1 MMSNN
6 FGEILKNVRK
16 EKGLKGLEFSKILGI
31 PQSTLSKIERGK
43 TKRIDPN
50 IVCKIYQV
58 FNIDANQ
65 LLGIEPKDNSI
76 PMEIEHKDNSITN
89 NYNISIQ
96 KAQELENALNYVREE
111 LQKLA
116 LQDKRIFEILDVIDS
131 FTINTKLDN
140 GRIQIICRKGI
151 ILVEGFFKENEML
164 YALVLMSFFSE
175 FYYKCRKVVLKIQK
189 AEYCVAIDAL
199 FFYVG
204 RILREQ
210 VLYDVKPNMDFQTE
224 QFYKEF
230 KELIEVAVNSLGDQI
245 GHLTK
250 SHNSQEADEL
260 KDIRAIYETITFE
273 GKTIKYYDY
282 IAKIYKTIN
291 IHNTVEIQYMLMNLY
306 AKAYAESVLLL
317 EKEVPSGQWFPATPW
332 QIIMKMR
339 IIIPKYFIETKGS
352 L

>member
-16 EKGLKGLEFSKILGI
+16 ENGLKGFEFSKILGI

-50 IVCKIYQV
+50 IVFKIYQV

-76 PMEIEHKDNSITN
+76 PMEIEPKDNSIPN

-116 LQDKRIFEILDVIDS
+116 LQDKRIFEIIDVIDS
-131 FTINTKLDN
+131 FTINAKLDN
-140 GRIQIICRKGI
+140 GRVQIICRKGMI
-151 ILVEGFFKENEML
+151 PVEGFFKENEML

-245 GHLTK
+245 GCLT
-250 SHNSQEADEL
+250 
-260 KDIRAIYETITFE
+260 IRAIYETITFE

-282 IAKIYKTIN
+282 IAKIYKTIS

-306 AKAYAESVLLL
+306 AKVYAESVLLL
-317 EKEVPSGQWFPATPW
+317 EKEDPSGQWSPETPW

-339 IIIPKYFIETKGS
+339 IIIPKYFIETKEA
-352 L
+352 